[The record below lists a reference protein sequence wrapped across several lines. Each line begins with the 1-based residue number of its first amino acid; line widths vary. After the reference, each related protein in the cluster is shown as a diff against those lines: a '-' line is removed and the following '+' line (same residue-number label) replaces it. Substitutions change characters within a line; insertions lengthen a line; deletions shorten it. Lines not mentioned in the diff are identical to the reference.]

1 MPKHHESEN
10 NSWLLIALF
19 AFAAFIFNTTEF
31 VPIGLLPDIARS
43 FNIDVAHTGLL
54 ITIYAWAVTLLSL
67 PFTLLTA
74 RMDRKLLLILLFSLF
89 IGFHILSGFAWSFNS
104 LMISRLGVACS
115 HAVFWAITIPLTVR
129 LAPKGNRIKAL
140 GFIVT
145 GSSLATVLGVPLGTA
160 IGQELGWRTTFYLIA
175 AITVVLIML
184 FFKMLPALPSRNSG
198 SIKSLPLLFKRKTL
212 MHTYMLT
219 ALIMTGH
226 FAAYT
231 YITPF
236 LNDIGGF
243 NPRFIIAVLFV
254 MGGSGILGSF
264 IYARLAPARPI
275 RSFALAIALMLACVL
290 LLKLVSISAF
300 LILVLGLIWGVAIT
314 MVGLALQSKVLEA
327 APDAADIATSMYS
340 GVFNIGI
347 GGGALVG
354 SQTINLLGLNYIGY
368 IGGIFIALAL
378 LTFIVFTYKIW
389 LIRQEEPVASL
400 IN

>member
-1 MPKHHESEN
+1 MPKTAQSEN
-10 NSWLLIALF
+10 NSWLVIALF

-31 VPIGLLPDIARS
+31 IPIGLLPDIAQS
-43 FNIDVAHTGLL
+43 FQIDVSHTGLL
-54 ITIYAWAVTLLSL
+54 ITVYAWAVTLLSL

-89 IGFHILSGFAWSFNS
+89 IGFHLLSGMAWSFNS
-104 LMISRLGVACS
+104 LMLSRLGVACS

-129 LAPKGNRIKAL
+129 LAPQGNRIKAL

-160 IGQELGWRTTFYLIA
+160 IGQELGWRTTFYVIAVITVILIA
-175 AITVVLIML
+175 LLM
-184 FFKMLPALPSRNSG
+184 KMLPALPSRNSG
-198 SIKSLPLLFKRKTL
+198 SLKSLPLLLKRKTL
-212 MHTYMLT
+212 MHSYLLT

-226 FAAYT
+226 FTAYT

-254 MGGSGILGSF
+254 MGGSGILGSI

-275 RSFALAIALMLACVL
+275 YTFALSIGLMLACL
-290 LLKLVSISAF
+290 LALQLLTISAL
-300 LILVLGLIWGVAIT
+300 LILALGLIWGIAIT

-354 SQTINLLGLNYIGY
+354 SQTISILGLNYIGY
-368 IGGIFIALAL
+368 IGGLFTGMAL
-378 LTFIVFTYKIW
+378 LTFVLFSYKIW
-389 LIRQEEPVASL
+389 LIRKEEQVAY

>member
-1 MPKHHESEN
+1 MPQSFESEN
-10 NSWLLIALF
+10 NSWLVIALF
-19 AFAAFIFNTTEF
+19 AFAAFVFNTTEF
-31 VPIGLLPDIARS
+31 IPIGLLPDIARS

-74 RMDRKLLLILLFSLF
+74 SMDRKHLLILLFSLF
-89 IGFHILSGFAWSFNS
+89 IGFHILSGLAWNFNS
-104 LMISRLGVACS
+104 LMLSRLGVACS

-129 LAPKGNRIKAL
+129 LAPKGNRLKAL

-160 IGQELGWRTTFYLIA
+160 IGQELGWRTTFYVIATITIILI
-175 AITVVLIML
+175 VLLIR
-184 FFKMLPALPSRNSG
+184 MLPALPSRNSG
-198 SIKSLPLLFKRKTL
+198 SIKSLPLLLKRKTL
-212 MHTYMLT
+212 LHTYLLT
-219 ALIMTGH
+219 ALIMTGY
-226 FAAYT
+226 FTAYT

-236 LNDIGGF
+236 LNDIGAF

-254 MGGSGILGSF
+254 MGGSGILGSIF
-264 IYARLAPARPI
+264 YARLAPARPI
-275 RSFALAIALMLACVL
+275 RTFAIAMTLMLVCL
-290 LLKLVSISAF
+290 LSLQLLSISAL
-300 LILVLGLIWGVAIT
+300 LILILALVWGIAIT

-354 SQTINLLGLNYIGY
+354 SQTINHLGLSMIGY
-368 IGGIFIALAL
+368 IGGIFTAIALIIFVL
-378 LTFIVFTYKIW
+378 FTYKIW
-389 LIRQEEPVASL
+389 LIRKEEQATL

>member
-31 VPIGLLPDIARS
+31 IPIGLLPDIARS

-175 AITVVLIML
+175 AITVILIVL

-212 MHTYMLT
+212 MHTYWLT

-254 MGGSGILGSF
+254 MGGSGILGSI

-290 LLKLVSISAF
+290 TLKVVSISAF
-300 LILVLGLIWGVAIT
+300 LMLVLGLIWGIAIT

-368 IGGIFIALAL
+368 IGGIFITLAL